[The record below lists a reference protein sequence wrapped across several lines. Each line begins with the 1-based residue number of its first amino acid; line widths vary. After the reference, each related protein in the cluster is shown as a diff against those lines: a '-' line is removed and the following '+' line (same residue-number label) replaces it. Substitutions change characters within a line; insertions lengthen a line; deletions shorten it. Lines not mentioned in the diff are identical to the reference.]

1 MNFKTPG
8 LLLALALL
16 AHPSAQADEFDI
28 PPQVVEKFAR
38 EFQDALAKRDVDR
51 VATLVKFPLRI
62 NTQGAKTLPIGKA
75 QLVKEFDLIF
85 SRDVMEQVL
94 HQDPADLFQ
103 NYRGVM
109 FGNGAV
115 WANEFC
121 GARKRPSCPILV
133 TAVNRQE
140 K

>member
-62 NTQGAKTLPIGKA
+62 NTNMALNLAPFGRWTLRDKAAQRRLALRDALSAEEVIGDT
-75 QLVKEFDLIF
+75 LCRHKESFVDSDSTSGSI
-85 SRDVMEQVL
+85 Q
-94 HQDPADLFQ
+94 PTP
-103 NYRGVM
+103 
-109 FGNGAV
+109 
-115 WANEFC
+115 C
-121 GARKRPSCPILV
+121 ARV
-133 TAVNRQE
+133 
-140 K
+140 